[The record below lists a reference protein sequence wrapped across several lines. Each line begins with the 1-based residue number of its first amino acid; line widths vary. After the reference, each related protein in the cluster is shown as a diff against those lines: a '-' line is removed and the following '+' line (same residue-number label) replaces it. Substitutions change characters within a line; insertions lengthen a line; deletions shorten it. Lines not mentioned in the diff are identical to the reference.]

1 MIRLINIPELRK
13 YFEENGYATEFK
25 SGKFIMSESLYN
37 KVYKGALG
45 EVVGRYIFDKAL
57 GYDLEELDDNGRYEA
72 FDFKIKNFYFDFKHW
87 DYFIK
92 DNDSYCKFIKWKL
105 STVQG
110 TKVVVAN
117 ILQRGNHKIKTSVDD
132 KIIQVPYLINEENE
146 IDYKFIEKLIE
157 II

>member
-1 MIRLINIPELRK
+1 MNIPEFKK

-25 SGKFIMSESLYN
+25 SGKFIMSESLY
-37 KVYKGALG
+37 KQDYKGAFG
-45 EVVGRYIFDKAL
+45 EVVGRYIIDKAL
-57 GYDLEELDDNGRYEA
+57 GYDLEELDHNGQYEA
-72 FDFKIKNFYFDFKHW
+72 FDFKIKNLYFDFKHW
-87 DYFIK
+87 GYFIK
-92 DNDSYCKFIKWKL
+92 DNNDYCKFIEWKL

-110 TKVVVAN
+110 AKVVVAN

-146 IDYKFIEKLIE
+146 IGYKFIEKLIE

>member
-1 MIRLINIPELRK
+1 MNIPELRK

-25 SGKFIMSESLYN
+25 SGKFIMSESLY
-37 KVYKGALG
+37 KQVYKGALG
-45 EVVGRYIFDKAL
+45 EVIGKYIIDKAL
-57 GYDLEELDDNGRYEA
+57 GCDLEELDHNGQYEA

-92 DNDSYCKFIKWKL
+92 DNDGYCNFIEWKL

-110 TKVVVAN
+110 AKAVVAN

-146 IDYKFIEKLIE
+146 IDYKFIENLID